1 MDGNKYSMMIIK
13 EPWELDVMRTAGG
26 KLAEVFHYVSSLM
39 LPGIST
45 EEIDKIAED
54 KIISLGA
61 IPILK
66 GYRVGEKEFPCATC
80 ISINEEVVHGIPS
93 KRILQDSD
101 LVSLDI
107 SLAYNGYHSDMAVT
121 IAMPHADFA
130 LKNFIQNTEECLRVG
145 ILSARQSNRI
155 GDIGHNIELAAKN
168 LNLGIVTSFVG
179 HGIGRS
185 LHEEPPVPNFGKAGT
200 GFLLKPGMVLAIEPM
215 LSIGSSEIE
224 ILQDGWTAV
233 TKDKSMS
240 AHFEHTVAITAGGP
254 RILTK

>member
-1 MDGNKYSMMIIK
+1 MIIIK
-13 EPWELDVMRTAGG
+13 ESWELDVMRSAGG
-26 KLAEVFHYVSSLM
+26 KLAEVFHYITSLI

-66 GYRVGEKEFPCATC
+66 GYKVGGKEFPCATC

-93 KRILQDSD
+93 KRIIQDSD

-121 IAMPHADFA
+121 IAMPHADFSSKR
-130 LKNFIQNTEECLRVG
+130 LIENTEECLRIG
-145 ILSARQSNRI
+145 ILSARQINRI
-155 GDIGHNIELAAKN
+155 GDIGSSVELAAKKI
-168 LNLGIVTSFVG
+168 NLGVVTSFVG

-185 LHEEPPVPNFGKAGT
+185 LHEDPPVPNFGKAGT

-215 LSIGSSEIE
+215 LSVGSGDVE

-240 AHFEHTVAITAGGP
+240 AHFEHTVAITTGGP
-254 RILTK
+254 SILTK

>member
-1 MDGNKYSMMIIK
+1 MILLK
-13 EPWELDVMRTAGG
+13 EPWELDVMRSAGG
-26 KLAEVFHYVSSLM
+26 KLAEVFHHVSSLI

-54 KIISLGA
+54 KIRDLGA
-61 IPILK
+61 VPILK
-66 GYRVGEKEFPCATC
+66 GYKVGEREFPCATC

-93 KRILQDSD
+93 KRVIQDSD

-107 SLAYNGYHSDMAVT
+107 SLAYLGYHSDMAVT
-121 IAMPHADFA
+121 IVMPHANFA
-130 LKNFIQNTEECLRVG
+130 AKNLIENTEECLRVG
-145 ILSARQSNRI
+145 ILSTNQSNRI
-155 GDIGHNIELAAKN
+155 GDIGHNIELAAKKK
-168 LNLGIVTSFVG
+168 NLGIVTSFVG

-200 GFLLKPGMVLAIEPM
+200 GFLLRPGMVLAIEPM
-215 LSIGSSEIE
+215 LSAGSGEVE

-240 AHFEHTVAITAGGP
+240 AHFEHTVAITPNGTM
-254 RILTK
+254 ILTK